1 MVRAVALRSTCDEA
15 VGHGIKEGL
24 ELDMII
30 RRDAGQTPFGKLVI
44 IQWKTGQSRALDGL
58 EELSATD
65 AQPAHDV
72 VVDAI
77 ERLGNSGIGLSQREE
92 SLVAQAPQNAGLG
105 ETHSILHFRFIPRLS
120 WPCWKNTDAIVG
132 SHHAVAAVDLG
143 IVETGATDARLQ
155 IVGNDESGNAVK
167 KTKHPD
173 MRADPVGE
181 RLRPGGL
188 GKGVTGRTQHRHED
202 LRLADLT
209 GLAIDNRNLLAGII
223 HEDLVAG
230 RMLLAHRR

>member
-1 MVRAVALRSTCDEA
+1 MEDLDGARRCSQIDLLTNEA

-30 RRDAGQTPFGKLVI
+30 RRDAGQTPFGSGRLAK
-44 IQWKTGQSRALDGL
+44 SRALDGL

-77 ERLGNSGIGLSQREE
+77 ERLGNGGIGLSQREE

-105 ETHSILHFRFIPRLS
+105 ETHSILHFGFIPRLS
-120 WPCWKNTDAIVG
+120 WPCRKNADAIVG

-155 IVGNDESGNAVK
+155 IVGNDESGS
-167 KTKHPD
+167 
-173 MRADPVGE
+173 
-181 RLRPGGL
+181 L
-188 GKGVTGRTQHRHED
+188 GTP
-202 LRLADLT
+202 
-209 GLAIDNRNLLAGII
+209 
-223 HEDLVAG
+223 
-230 RMLLAHRR
+230 